1 MFKENFIRL
10 CNAKGVSPNHVCK
23 SIGLSNAAFTQWNE
37 DSVPRRATLTKIA
50 DYFGVEPDVLLKK
63 EVPILK
69 EQSNAIFI
77 ENKTIYMIPLYESV
91 SAGFGAYAS
100 DYIVDYVPCYVA
112 SKAEADESLCIVVS
126 GDSMYPK
133 IESGDTIQVH
143 KQSSVDS
150 GAIAVVLVDKTEA
163 LVKRVIYGNDWIELH
178 SINPMYPPQRFEGK
192 DVLRIE
198 VVGLVKKV
206 IKDV

>member
-1 MFKENFIRL
+1 MFWDNLIKL
-10 CNAKGVSPNHVCK
+10 CNNKGISPNGVC
-23 SIGLSNAAFTQWNE
+23 SALGLSNATATKWK
-37 DSVPRRATLTKIA
+37 SGAVPRHTTIKKIA
-50 DYFGVEPDVLLKK
+50 DYFGVEPDALLKK

-69 EQSNAIFI
+69 EQSNAVFL